1 MHVLTVIVF
10 IMDTNANKPYDSLV
24 KTIAETY
31 SRGRV
36 NSFKAVNTIL
46 VNTYWHIG
54 QHIVEFE
61 QTGESKAQYG
71 DTVLRRLSKDIS
83 LSFGKGFSLSNLYT
97 IRLFFLKYPIFQT
110 VSGILGADEKSAE
123 VQHQFII
130 DNQEIT
136 KGAMVSRFLT
146 WSHYIELLK
155 IDNDLERGFYEKQA
169 MLDNWSVRELQRQKQ
184 TALFLRLASG
194 KDKSEILQLARQGRL
209 IEKPEDIL
217 KDTYVFEFL
226 KIPEPYHISET
237 GLEERL
243 ISQLQEFLL
252 ELGKGFAFVGRQY
265 RITLAN
271 RHHYID
277 LVFYHRI
284 LKCFVLIDLKIDE
297 AGYEAVG
304 QMNMY
309 LGYMEAEQNTTGD
322 NPPIGIIL
330 ARSKDELQIKY
341 AMSHTSSQLFVK
353 KYQLYLPN
361 EEELRREI
369 ELIYRQQKNEENK

>member
-1 MHVLTVIVF
+1 MG
-10 IMDTNANKPYDSLV
+10 AKPNKPYDNLI
-24 KTIAETY
+24 KTISETY

-36 NSFKAVNTIL
+36 NSFTAVNTIL
-46 VNTYWHIG
+46 VTTYWRIG

-61 QTGESKAQYG
+61 QSGDTKAGYG
-71 DTVLRRLSKDIS
+71 DKVLKRLSVDLS

-97 IRLFFLKYPIFQT
+97 MRLFFLKFPIFQT
-110 VSGILGADEKSAE
+110 VSGILGTNKKSAKAPHE
-123 VQHQFII
+123 YNI
-130 DNQEIT
+130 DNQYIA
-136 KGAMVSRFLT
+136 KGATVPHLLT
-146 WSHYIELLK
+146 WSHYVELLK
-155 IDNDLERGFYEKQA
+155 IENDLERGFYEKQA
-169 MLDNWSVRELQRQKQ
+169 VLENWSVRELQRQKQ
-184 TALFLRLASG
+184 TALYLRLAAG
-194 KDKSEILQLARQGRL
+194 KDKKEILKLSEHGKI

-217 KDTYVFEFL
+217 KDTYIFEFL

-252 ELGKGFAFVGRQY
+252 ELGKGFAFVGRQF

-284 LKCFVLIDLKIDE
+284 LKCFVLIDLKIDA

-309 LGYMEAEQNTTGD
+309 LGYIEAEQNTAGD

-330 ARSKDELQIKY
+330 ARTKDELQIKY

-369 ELIYRQQKNEENK
+369 ELIYRQQDNESN